1 MRVNK
6 MIGILFRSRSTPQLL
21 RAARGGC
28 RHATKLLLAPPAG
41 RLLLWVSSSFLL
53 RRLRPGARRY
63 LVDVI
68 NLESCTCDPG
78 RVVLSA
84 GAGQHKSLQGKRVD
98 VRPVSKRM
106 EQTHGRTSYLHLVH
120 HLGHP
125 VPEHVEL
132 LHAHLA
138 TASRGGEMRGRCK
151 DSLRSSGLSFL
162 RLTSIVRMSPFESVS
177 LSRML
182 GLRTFET
189 ASVLR
194 ITSTLHLRGP
204 QSER

>member
-1 MRVNK
+1 
-6 MIGILFRSRSTPQLL
+6 
-21 RAARGGC
+21 
-28 RHATKLLLAPPAG
+28 
-41 RLLLWVSSSFLL
+41 
-53 RRLRPGARRY
+53 
-63 LVDVI
+63 
-68 NLESCTCDPG
+68 
-78 RVVLSA
+78 
-84 GAGQHKSLQGKRVD
+84 
-98 VRPVSKRM
+98 
-106 EQTHGRTSYLHLVH
+106 
-120 HLGHP
+120 
-125 VPEHVEL
+125 
-132 LHAHLA
+132 
-138 TASRGGEMRGRCK
+138 MRGRCK